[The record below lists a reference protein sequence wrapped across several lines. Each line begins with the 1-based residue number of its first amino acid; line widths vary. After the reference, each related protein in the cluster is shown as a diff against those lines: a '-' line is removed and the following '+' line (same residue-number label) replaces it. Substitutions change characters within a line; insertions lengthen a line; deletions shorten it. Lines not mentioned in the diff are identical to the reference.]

1 MKLALIFSSLLLL
14 VFSDTNYQL
23 DYLQLNEKCLEAEDN
38 KDQCLSV
45 NLNNNAYQCCM
56 ITVTTTNSDRDDE
69 KSSSCIISISDISL
83 LTKVY
88 NNAMFKAQIREIFG
102 YLKHGLYFTDEDGK
116 KNYLQMNQFLSLVNT
131 MNAKMEQLNINLD
144 TKLIQMKI

>member
-1 MKLALIFSSLLLL
+1 MKLALIFSSLFLL
-14 VFSDTNYQL
+14 VFSDTNYQY
-23 DYLQLNEKCLEAEDN
+23 DYLQLNEKCRDAENN

-88 NNAMFKAQIREIFG
+88 NDAMFKAQIREIFG

-116 KNYLQMNQFLSLVNT
+116 
-131 MNAKMEQLNINLD
+131 MEQLNINLD
-144 TKLIQMKI
+144 TKPIQMKI